1 MENLKMS
8 ILKKVNSN
16 PAEVLKVIENMNRH
30 GKTFAIVSNSSYISS
45 FRKTLKGAISH
56 AEKSCHQ
63 WYDEYFQEMTQNVNE
78 VIEIKIEELTDYQND
93 VMAWYEFLLNN
104 PEVIISYSNTDYFYN
119 VFVNNFNV
127 SDEIREYLAVEVERV
142 VKGFVINKP
151 TQSTAT
157 ETVKIDV
164 VDVETVESK
173 DEPQEAETTATESV
187 KVVYNTDKNGIEL
200 YFDGKPSQLT
210 LELLKANGWRWA
222 RYNKCWYIKD
232 TEKSRQFVA
241 TFTATETE
249 QKTLDNIDIEIDNPS
264 KYTVSNELSK
274 RENDGNW
281 IFRTKEIDHNEEL
294 QKIFKSF
301 LTCIN
306 DILPELDKTDQ
317 LKLKR
322 NFNYFMKKYHENYI
336 KQLTLKANNPSWA
349 VTGRSGRNMD
359 KYNREMDRLHK
370 LTGESIKLYN
380 IMLEKI
386 EMAERKIK
394 KVS

>member
-1 MENLKMS
+1 MQNLKKS
-8 ILKKVNSN
+8 ILNKVNSN
-16 PAEVLKVIENMNRH
+16 PAEVLKVLENMNKS
-30 GKTFAIVSNSSYISS
+30 GKTFAIVSNGLYISS
-45 FRKTLKGAISH
+45 FRKTLKGAIAH

-63 WYDEYFQEMTQNVNE
+63 WYDEYFQEMTHNVNE
-78 VIEIKIEELTDYQND
+78 VIEIKIEELTDYSTD

-104 PEVIISYSNTDYFYN
+104 PEVVTSYTSTEYFYKI
-119 VFVNNFNV
+119 FVNDFNV
-127 SDEIREYLAVEVERV
+127 SEEIMKYLEKEVERISE
-142 VKGFVINKP
+142 GFVINKP
-151 TQSTAT
+151 TQTVKDEVVEVETKEIKEESQTT
-157 ETVKIDV
+157 ETA
-164 VDVETVESK
+164 
-173 DEPQEAETTATESV
+173 QEEV
-187 KVVYNTDKNGIEL
+187 KVVYNEEKNGIEL
-200 YFDGKPSQLT
+200 YFNNKPDTMT
-210 LELLKANGWRWA
+210 LETLKANGWRWS
-222 RYNKCWYIKD
+222 RYNKCWYAKD

-241 TFTATETE
+241 TLTATETE
-249 QKTLDNIDIEIDNPS
+249 QKTLESIDIEIDDLS

-281 IFRTKEIDHNEEL
+281 IFRTKEVNHNEEL
-294 QKIFKSF
+294 QKIFNSF

-306 DILPELDKTDQ
+306 EVLPELDKADQ

-322 NFNYFMKKYHENYI
+322 NFNYFMKKYHENYV

-380 IMLEKI
+380 IMVEKI
-386 EMAERKIK
+386 ELAERKIK

>member
-16 PAEVLKVIENMNRH
+16 PAEVLKVIENMNRY

-45 FRKTLKGAISH
+45 FRKTLKGAIAH

-78 VIEIKIEELTDYQND
+78 VIEIKIEELTDYSTD

-104 PEVIISYSNTDYFYN
+104 PEVVTSYTSTEYFYKI
-119 VFVNNFNV
+119 FVNDFNV
-127 SDEIREYLAVEVERV
+127 SEEVMEYLAKEVERISE
-142 VKGFVINKP
+142 GFVINKP
-151 TQSTAT
+151 TG
-157 ETVKIDV
+157 TVKIEAV
-164 VDVETVESK
+164 EVETEETKEESQTK
-173 DEPQEAETTATESV
+173 EAVQEDV
-187 KVVYNTDKNGIEL
+187 KVVYNEEKNGIEL
-200 YFDGKPSQLT
+200 YFNNKPDTMT
-210 LELLKANGWRWA
+210 LETLKANGWRWS
-222 RYNKCWYIKD
+222 RYNKCWYTKD
-232 TEKSRQFVA
+232 TEMSRQFVK
-241 TFTATETE
+241 TLTATETE
-249 QKTLDNIDIEIDNPS
+249 KTTLDSIDIEIDDPS
-264 KYTVSNELSK
+264 KYTISSELSK

-294 QKIFKSF
+294 QKIFNSF
-301 LTCIN
+301 LTRIN
-306 DILPELDKTDQ
+306 EILPNLDRSDQ

-359 KYNREMDRLHK
+359 KYNREMERLHK

-386 EMAERKIK
+386 ETAERKTK